1 MTLPTNEH
9 EVFEDC
15 VQKAH
20 DQYGP
25 LLPLQVKNELED
37 MARIINY
44 DFDEDMPD
52 KFNTNE

>member
-9 EVFEDC
+9 EVFEEC